1 MKSVVQ
7 EFQVLVLVIFSG
19 FVSTVFIGDVCSPEL
34 MKVFKTLFAKR
45 TRCQCVHVR
54 GLACL
59 CNCFKHK
66 NLRSSN

>member
-1 MKSVVQ
+1 MYLPGTLLSPYLEREEGGGNEVFVQ

-45 TRCQCVHVR
+45 TRC
-54 GLACL
+54 
-59 CNCFKHK
+59 
-66 NLRSSN
+66 